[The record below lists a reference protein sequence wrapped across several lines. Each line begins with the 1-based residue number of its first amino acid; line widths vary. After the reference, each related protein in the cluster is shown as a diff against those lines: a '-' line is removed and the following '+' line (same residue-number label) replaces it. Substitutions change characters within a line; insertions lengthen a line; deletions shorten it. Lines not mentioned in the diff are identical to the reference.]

1 MVSCKIFVVPYTN
14 VHVDSSPKALLLSL
28 FLLTPAKVYCF
39 LLHFALV
46 LLYMQ
51 SVHYQSSRLHIT
63 LHQLESTIA

>member
-1 MVSCKIFVVPYTN
+1 VVSCKIFVVPYTN
-14 VHVDSSPKALLLSL
+14 VHVDSSSKALLLSL

-39 LLHFALV
+39 LLV

-51 SVHYQSSRLHIT
+51 SVHYQSSRLHIA